1 MGRIFLIEL
10 DGRTYRCRF
19 CDSALALADDVL
31 SWKKGFRSWGFRSC
45 ISELGFSGPAWTGLY
60 VGIVFLDWELGL
72 GRSLEDMWYF
82 LVKKLCEVRMDTCKR
97 ATLRMV
103 GVGKKTEEPINCTE
117 PIKGTATAAESRSKS
132 VAFAFESY
140 QWVNITLGPEEDRL
154 MYSGLHTVKDIF
166 CCCCGQILGWKYVI
180 AHEKNQKY
188 KEGKFVLERWRIVE
202 DVAEEFNLDARL
214 GSSDGEN
221 P

>member
-31 SWKKGFRSWGFRSC
+31 SRSFNSHQGRAY
-45 ISELGFSGPAWTGLY
+45 LFSN
-60 VGIVFLDWELGL
+60 V
-72 GRSLEDMWYF
+72 
-82 LVKKLCEVRMDTCKR
+82 
-97 ATLRMV
+97 
-103 GVGKKTEEPINCTE
+103 
-117 PIKGTATAAESRSKS
+117 
-132 VAFAFESY
+132 
-140 QWVNITLGPEEDRL
+140 VNITLGPEEDRL
-154 MYSGLHTVKDIF
+154 MYSGLHTVEDIF

>member
-31 SWKKGFRSWGFRSC
+31 SWSFTSRRGRAY
-45 ISELGFSGPAWTGLY
+45 LFSN
-60 VGIVFLDWELGL
+60 V
-72 GRSLEDMWYF
+72 
-82 LVKKLCEVRMDTCKR
+82 
-97 ATLRMV
+97 
-103 GVGKKTEEPINCTE
+103 
-117 PIKGTATAAESRSKS
+117 
-132 VAFAFESY
+132 
-140 QWVNITLGPEEDRL
+140 VNITLGPEEDRL

>member
-31 SWKKGFRSWGFRSC
+31 SRSFNSHQGRAY
-45 ISELGFSGPAWTGLY
+45 LFSN
-60 VGIVFLDWELGL
+60 V
-72 GRSLEDMWYF
+72 
-82 LVKKLCEVRMDTCKR
+82 
-97 ATLRMV
+97 
-103 GVGKKTEEPINCTE
+103 
-117 PIKGTATAAESRSKS
+117 
-132 VAFAFESY
+132 
-140 QWVNITLGPEEDRL
+140 VNITLGPEEDRL
-154 MYSGLHTVKDIF
+154 MYSGLHTVDDIF